1 MDVEPRNLATEVT
14 RRSVGWLND
23 RDFVAREG
31 ETMVSPDFVRYD
43 HRRVV
48 AQPPAGPKDWVA
60 GLFAWEE
67 ITGEWPTYELSEILA
82 VRGDRTCA
90 CRWVMHFGDF
100 EAEYVVVNASD
111 RAGERFATI
120 RFYDPEDIDE
130 AMAELDR
137 LHAEIEADDEEQ
149 TT

>member
-1 MDVEPRNLATEVT
+1 VDVEPRNLATEVT

-48 AQPPAGPKDWVA
+48 AQPAVGPKEWVA

-111 RAGERFATI
+111 GTGERFATI